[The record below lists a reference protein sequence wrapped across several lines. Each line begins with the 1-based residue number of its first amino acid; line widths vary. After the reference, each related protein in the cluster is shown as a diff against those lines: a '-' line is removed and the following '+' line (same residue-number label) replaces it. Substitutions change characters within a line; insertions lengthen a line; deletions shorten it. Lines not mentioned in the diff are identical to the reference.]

1 MCNVQLYG
9 MPFGAAYRL
18 TAIRLCVRV
27 YLRYAAHIYGASR
40 HKKGCRMGAT
50 HRQPQAVPYARSAKA
65 GNQKIQNLCASFG
78 LADF

>member
-50 HRQPQAVPYARSAKA
+50 HRQPQPCRMRAAQRPATKKS
-65 GNQKIQNLCASFG
+65 NFLCASFG